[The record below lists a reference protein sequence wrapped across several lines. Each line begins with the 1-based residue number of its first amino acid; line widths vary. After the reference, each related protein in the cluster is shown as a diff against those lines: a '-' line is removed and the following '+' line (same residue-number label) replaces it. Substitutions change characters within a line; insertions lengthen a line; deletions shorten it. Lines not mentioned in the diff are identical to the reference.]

1 MAKAEHAAPMKAL
14 HFIDSKWVEGN
25 PLLLGAW
32 SHATWMGSA
41 VFDGARAFEG
51 VTPDLDLHCQ
61 RTIRSA
67 AALGLASPLTAK
79 EIEEILRDGI
89 ARFPKGTPLYL
100 RPFLWSED
108 GFMAPDPASTRI
120 AISVVESPLPE
131 PKGFSACLSKWRRP
145 GPEMAP
151 TNAKA
156 VALYAQA
163 GRASADA
170 RAKGFDEA
178 VMLDPLGHVAE
189 FSSSNLWIAKDG
201 VAHTPVP
208 NGTFLNGITRQ
219 RVMSLFRDAGVTV
232 QERAVKPAELD
243 AADEIFS
250 TGNYAKVQPCTNYA
264 GRALQPGPL
273 ARKARELYFDWAE
286 KHWRLLPKAG

>member
-1 MAKAEHAAPMKAL
+1 MAKAEHATPMKAL

-41 VFDGARAFEG
+41 VFDGARAFED

-145 GPEMAP
+145 SPEMAP

-178 VMLDPLGHVAE
+178 VMLDPLGHVTE

-219 RVMSLFRDAGVTV
+219 RVIKLLRQAGVELHERSLAY
-232 QERAVKPAELD
+232 QEVMD
-243 AADEIFS
+243 ADEVFS
-250 TGNYAKVQPCTNYA
+250 TGNYGKVLPVTNIE
-264 GRALQPGPL
+264 GRHLQPGPMFQL
-273 ARKARELYFDWAE
+273 ARRLYWEFA
-286 KHWRLLPKAG
+286 HSG